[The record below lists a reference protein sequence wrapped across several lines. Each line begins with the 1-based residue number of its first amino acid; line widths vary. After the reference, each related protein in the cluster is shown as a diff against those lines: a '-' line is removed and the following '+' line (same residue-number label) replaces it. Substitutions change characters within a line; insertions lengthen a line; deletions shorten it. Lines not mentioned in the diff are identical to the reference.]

1 MQGSTPVGA
10 RFIAP
15 SARSVSLRL
24 LIAFLLGLPL
34 GPDPTFPEWLQ
45 WTIPVVVL
53 VFAMLLSIQL
63 DPNVR
68 RGVITPERAV
78 RASLF
83 VLLLTMLMVAVMALL
98 ISAGSGF
105 VGLALIP
112 LGISLVATFT
122 VGSSGMWWLALAYG
136 LIAWLGASVHL
147 LLGISLLS
155 TTPVNTF
162 GDIIFVLTLV
172 EVIVGMVIAIPGALL
187 GRLMHILLLGKTAVH
202 PIV

>member
-24 LIAFLLGLPL
+24 LIGLPL
-34 GPDPTFPEWLQ
+34 GPVPTFPEWLQ

-53 VFAMLLSIQL
+53 IFAMLLSIQL

-98 ISAGSGF
+98 ISAGS
-105 VGLALIP
+105 
-112 LGISLVATFT
+112 
-122 VGSSGMWWLALAYG
+122 
-136 LIAWLGASVHL
+136 
-147 LLGISLLS
+147 
-155 TTPVNTF
+155 
-162 GDIIFVLTLV
+162 
-172 EVIVGMVIAIPGALL
+172 
-187 GRLMHILLLGKTAVH
+187 
-202 PIV
+202 